1 VHFIPKRISAAQTAP
16 MSKLERAETRDLPD
30 PLKAD
35 EIAALERVDC
45 STVFYWC
52 RTGKLAGAYKLG
64 GIWRIPR
71 QAYLDFR
78 KYPKPSPRTRAPS
91 KRPAGVSR
99 EREADAVL
107 DRAGV

>member
-1 VHFIPKRISAAQTAP
+1 MVKSHSHAQTAS

-30 PLKAD
+30 PLTAA
-35 EIAALERVDC
+35 EIAALERVDP

-52 RTGKLAGAYKLG
+52 RTAKLLGAYKLG

-78 KYPKPSPRTRAPS
+78 KYPNPSPRARAPS

>member
-1 VHFIPKRISAAQTAP
+1 

-35 EIAALERVDC
+35 EIAALERVDS

-78 KYPKPSPRTRAPS
+78 QYPKPSVKVRAPS